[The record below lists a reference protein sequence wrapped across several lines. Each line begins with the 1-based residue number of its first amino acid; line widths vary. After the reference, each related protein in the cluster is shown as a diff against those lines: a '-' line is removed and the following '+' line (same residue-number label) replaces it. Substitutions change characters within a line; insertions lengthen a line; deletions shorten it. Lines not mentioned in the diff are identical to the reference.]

1 MFPAFDTFESIEFN
15 IMQIVISFHFT
26 ILIIIYLC
34 SVQTLEL
41 LLLLTSSILVYQLRM
56 QNKSIFTLNYYICSR
71 MQYSG
76 VHFVQNNV
84 LVTMDLVV
92 LSVNVY

>member
-26 ILIIIYLC
+26 ILIIIYTC
-34 SVQTLEL
+34 VQTLEL

-92 LSVNVY
+92 LSVNIN